1 MISLTSPIRTRAH
14 DWPAGA
20 KLAGLCL
27 ATIGLM
33 AITAPLGQVA
43 ALLATA
49 LVYAVPGRVFLLSGL
64 RKLRP
69 LWPFLLLIGLW
80 HAIEGSAANGAVIV
94 MRMAT
99 AVALAN
105 LVTMTTRLTD
115 MAEIIRWLARPLAR
129 IGLPVQALD
138 IAVALT
144 IRMTPVLLAKGR
156 ALSQAWRARSP
167 RRPGWRV
174 ILPFSLLV
182 LDDADHLSDALRA
195 RGGLSPTKPCGGNS
209 TT

>member
-1 MISLTSPIRTRAH
+1 MISLSSPIRTRAH

-27 ATIGLM
+27 ATIVLL
-33 AITAPLGQVA
+33 AVTSPLWQLA
-43 ALLATA
+43 ALLATLLA
-49 LVYAVPGRVFLLSGL
+49 YAAPGRVFLLSGL

-69 LWPFLLLIGLW
+69 IWPFLLLIGLW
-80 HAIEGSAANGAVIV
+80 HVIDGSASAGAVIAL
-94 MRMAT
+94 RMAT

-105 LVTMTTRLTD
+105 LVTMTTRLSD
-115 MAEIIRWLARPLAR
+115 MAALMRRLTGPLAR
-129 IGLPVQALD
+129 IGLPPKALE

-144 IRMTPVLLAKGR
+144 IRMTPVLLAKGH
-156 ALSQAWRARSP
+156 ALSQAWRARAR

-174 ILPFSLLV
+174 VMPFCLLV

-195 RGGLSPTKPCGGNS
+195 RGALSPTKDR
-209 TT
+209 